1 MMRYIDSVVQPGETV
16 RQVATIHWIVY
27 LPGLAVLFVTTIIY
41 LMVPKNGM
49 MQTIGSWLALCLL
62 AGSVYL
68 LIRAWLR
75 QFSTEYAV
83 TDRRVIYKRG
93 LVWRKTMEMNM
104 DKISSVD
111 VEQSIFG
118 RMLNYGTVRVY
129 SPGADPEPIK
139 DIGSPI
145 DFRTHIIAK

>member
-1 MMRYIDSVVQPGETV
+1 MRYIDSVLQPGETV
-16 RQVATIHWIVY
+16 RQVATIHWIIY
-27 LPGLAVLFVTTIIY
+27 LPGLAALLVTLIIY
-41 LMVPKNGM
+41 MMVPNTGM
-49 MQTIGSWLALCLL
+49 MHTIGSWLALLLL
-62 AGSVYL
+62 AASVYL
-68 LIRAWLR
+68 LLRAWLR
-75 QFSTEYAV
+75 QFSTEYAI

-111 VEQSIFG
+111 VDQSIFG
-118 RMLNYGTVRVY
+118 RMLNYGTVRVH
-129 SPGADPEPIK
+129 SPGADPEPIT